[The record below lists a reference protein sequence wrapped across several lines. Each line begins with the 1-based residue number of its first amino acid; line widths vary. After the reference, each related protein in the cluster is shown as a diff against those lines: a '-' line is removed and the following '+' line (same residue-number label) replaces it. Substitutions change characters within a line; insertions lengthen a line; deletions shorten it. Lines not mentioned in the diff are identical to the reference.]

1 MTLASTD
8 QLRDPCPD
16 KTRSDL
22 EWNRL
27 LGALA
32 SRCVSH
38 MGRELARDLPF
49 AATRSETRRL
59 LAEARE
65 ATELLAAAE
74 PLPVVELADVS
85 SAIGRVGASGV
96 LAPVEIR
103 EIGKALGAARLLR
116 RYLSVRRSRAGALY
130 EACSTDPTLDAL
142 ADELASAFD
151 PDGLLSD
158 RASPRLKEL
167 RSEYQT
173 ARTRMLARLDD
184 LMSKYEAILQDRY
197 VTEREGRYVVPVRSD
212 AHERFPG
219 IVHSTSAS
227 GATLFV
233 EPRAVI
239 PMGNRLK
246 VLEAEVQREEIAIYT
261 RLSARIG
268 ESLASV
274 IGAIDALAR
283 ADVRAAT
290 ARLAQDLRLAFP
302 ELTDDARLALSSARH
317 PLLLLDMIEAMP
329 QHTGSAHATDVAA
342 ESAFEAVVP
351 SDLSI
356 AARRAVVVSGPN
368 AGGKTVALKTMGL
381 TALMIR
387 AGLPVACA
395 AGSTVGIFEVV
406 LSDVGDDQNM
416 TKNLSTFSAHVRNLV
431 RILDDTQPGALVLL
445 DELAGGTDPREGE
458 ALAAGMLDSLTAR
471 GGAVVVTTHYEG
483 LKALALADDRFE
495 NASMGFDL
503 AEMSP
508 TFRMAQGVPGSS
520 SALAVARKFGLPGTV
535 IERAERFLSRED
547 LQFESVVKKLNDERA
562 ALELARA
569 AAAQREAEAETLRAS
584 LESELHN
591 ARDREQRQL
600 SKEAESLLGAVR
612 RSREELREVQARL
625 RAKKLDVAS
634 AKEAEKALD
643 RVAAKVAIGGELEP
657 FMVREATGGT
667 SAPEGPV
674 ADAATLKKGARVW
687 VPRLRAEADV
697 LDMLGDGSVRVQA
710 GAMRL
715 VLPAAELRLA
725 TDKRDEAEPK
735 KKAAAGATK
744 PAGGA
749 APASR
754 DPSGL
759 EVALQTS
766 DNTCDLRGLRADDAI
781 ALAVTFLDRS
791 LNENRHVCFLVH
803 GHGTGAL
810 KEAVRRE
817 LKSSPYVR
825 FFRAGNPGEGGDGVT
840 IAWLS

>member
-1 MTLASTD
+1 
-8 QLRDPCPD
+8 
-16 KTRSDL
+16 
-22 EWNRL
+22 
-27 LGALA
+27 
-32 SRCVSH
+32 
-38 MGRELARDLPF
+38 
-49 AATRSETRRL
+49 
-59 LAEARE
+59 
-65 ATELLAAAE
+65 
-74 PLPVVELADVS
+74 
-85 SAIGRVGASGV
+85 
-96 LAPVEIR
+96 
-103 EIGKALGAARLLR
+103 
-116 RYLSVRRSRAGALY
+116 
-130 EACSTDPTLDAL
+130 
-142 ADELASAFD
+142 
-151 PDGLLSD
+151 
-158 RASPRLKEL
+158 
-167 RSEYQT
+167 
-173 ARTRMLARLDD
+173 
-184 LMSKYEAILQDRY
+184 
-197 VTEREGRYVVPVRSD
+197 
-212 AHERFPG
+212 
-219 IVHSTSAS
+219 
-227 GATLFV
+227 
-233 EPRAVI
+233 
-239 PMGNRLK
+239 
-246 VLEAEVQREEIAIYT
+246 
-261 RLSARIG
+261 
-268 ESLASV
+268 
-274 IGAIDALAR
+274 
-283 ADVRAAT
+283 
-290 ARLAQDLRLAFP
+290 
-302 ELTDDARLALSSARH
+302 
-317 PLLLLDMIEAMP
+317 
-329 QHTGSAHATDVAA
+329 
-342 ESAFEAVVP
+342 
-351 SDLSI
+351 
-356 AARRAVVVSGPN
+356 
-368 AGGKTVALKTMGL
+368 
-381 TALMIR
+381 
-387 AGLPVACA
+387 
-395 AGSTVGIFEVV
+395 
-406 LSDVGDDQNM
+406 
-416 TKNLSTFSAHVRNLV
+416 
-431 RILDDTQPGALVLL
+431 
-445 DELAGGTDPREGE
+445 
-458 ALAAGMLDSLTAR
+458 
-471 GGAVVVTTHYEG
+471 
-483 LKALALADDRFE
+483 
-495 NASMGFDL
+495 
-503 AEMSP
+503 
-508 TFRMAQGVPGSS
+508 
-520 SALAVARKFGLPGTV
+520 V

-735 KKAAAGATK
+735 KKAAGATK